1 MLASLLL
8 VATTTT
14 MISVDRGAYTITA
27 DAIGSGRPVVAI
39 AGGPGFSG
47 RAVWGIGFGAR
58 ERVRTYLFNQLGTGG
73 SRLKATSES
82 LGDHI
87 SLQNTIADLEALRKR
102 VGAKK
107 WTVVGQSWGV
117 IVAMV
122 YASKHP
128 NVVDHL
134 VLTSV
139 PGIGP
144 DGFVLGNNLNRLMPA
159 DVMAQLLELDRQT
172 DVPEA
177 EKIGRQ
183 VLTAMPYYFE
193 DFERGKKLTDEA
205 PSDLFNPHVFIALR
219 KHILNPTEYW
229 SDLLRLP
236 RAYKSPVTMIQGH
249 QDPCGSAMPFLLKE
263 RFLPQAKV
271 ELIYGCGHFGWIEDR
286 QMFFH
291 AYLSALRVPLPQY
304 LAQPDPDENPA
315 WQLELTAMK
324 KNGWPFGQSQ

>member
-1 MLASLLL
+1 MLASVLLF
-8 VATTTT
+8 VAATSE
-14 MISVDRGAYTITA
+14 ISLDRGPYTITA
-27 DAIGSGRPVVAI
+27 DAIGSGNPVVAI

-73 SRLKATSES
+73 SQLKDPSGN

-87 SLQNTIADLEALRKR
+87 SLANTIADLEALRKR
-102 VGAKK
+102 VGVKR

-122 YASKHP
+122 YASRHP
-128 NVVDHL
+128 TSIGHL

-144 DGFVLGNNLNRLMPA
+144 DGFILGKNLDRLMSA
-159 DVMAQLLELDRQT
+159 DAMDRLLELETRNDI
-172 DVPEA
+172 PET

-183 VLTAMPYYFE
+183 VLMAMPYYFE
-193 DFERGKKLTDEA
+193 NFEWGREVAEEA
-205 PSDLFNPHVFIALR
+205 PPDLFNPNVFIALR
-219 KHILNPTEYW
+219 KHILNPSGYW
-229 SDLLRLP
+229 SDLVRLP
-236 RAYKSPVTMIQGH
+236 QVFKSPVTMIQGH

-263 RFLPQAKV
+263 KFLPQAKV
-271 ELIYGCGHFGWIEDR
+271 HLLSGCGHFGWIEDR

-291 AYLSALRVPLPQY
+291 AYLTALKVPLPQY
-304 LAQPDPDENPA
+304 LAHANTDDNPA
-315 WQLELTAMK
+315 WDLELAAMK
-324 KNGWPFGQSQ
+324 KSGWPFGK